1 MLGFADDLGKLTPHL
16 RRLARALVRGHGAH
30 AADDLV
36 QETIVLASRAD
47 LPKRGP
53 TLTSWCF
60 AALIRLN
67 RIRQRPD
74 EFACTAQS
82 AGAPLPFLPKEVLR
96 LDALSLDHR
105 EVLLLTVLSGL
116 SYRQVA
122 DILNIDVDLV
132 FARLTQARDLLAK
145 SGGAD
150 FGGRRGAINDRGRHG
165 SETPHLRLVK

>member
-1 MLGFADDLGKLTPHL
+1 MPGFADDLGKLTPHL
-16 RRLARALVRGHGAH
+16 RRLARALVRGHGAQ

-36 QETIVLASRAD
+36 QETVVLASRAD

-53 TLTSWCF
+53 TLASWCF

-67 RIRQRPD
+67 RIRQRPED
-74 EFACTAQS
+74 IACPPQS
-82 AGAPLPFLPKEVLR
+82 AGGPLPFLPKEVLR
-96 LDALSLDHR
+96 LDALSLDLR

-116 SYRQVA
+116 AYQQVA
-122 DILNIDVDLV
+122 DILNVDVDLV

-150 FGGRRGAINDRGRHG
+150 FGVRHGDISDRGRHG